1 MANCEGCNKSNVLKK
16 LQAYAAPDGACSVNS
31 STISKYHIHWFC
43 ENGCASS
50 FRKGIQSA
58 HLITKL
64 MSGPIRPSL

>member
-31 STISKYHIHWFC
+31 CTISKYHIHWFC

-50 FRKGIQSA
+50 FRKGIVDKEIKGMNFDLKFW
-58 HLITKL
+58 LI
-64 MSGPIRPSL
+64 